1 VQSPIIP
8 FRPPWR
14 CAVSLPMLA
23 GRGGERGKVVHDRHG
38 NLAPRRRPS
47 APRHRQRGCR
57 RTGASSWR
65 PTQEPPPPPH
75 SPRALLR
82 LYPAERK
89 LPVAAP
95 RPAPRRRNARRGR
108 RRNLDPRRVACVASR
123 DGRWGRGTRLTR
135 LHATRTGVS
144 EVRGH
149 TPGKACKRSAAH
161 ALLPATTPGP
171 RRRGHTPYYPRRLVR
186 CRGILSRY
194 RASRWKVT
202 VWAAK
207 SGRLATYPACHHPS
221 ACALA

>member
-149 TPGKACKRSAAH
+149 TPGKAGKRSAAH
-161 ALLPATTPGP
+161 ALLPATARGP
-171 RRRGHTPYYPRRLVR
+171 HLYHSGRRRAVGQRSFRAPARRGVPV
-186 CRGILSRY
+186 S
-194 RASRWKVT
+194 AWKEET
-202 VWAAK
+202 C
-207 SGRLATYPACHHPS
+207 GRRRRDPMAGD
-221 ACALA
+221 